1 MCTVP
6 KPGVSWEARLKLH
19 GFICRDDAV
28 ASHCSRAGVRTTTL
42 GENRLVAG
50 SQVSHAAVSIYAE
63 YRFHY
68 NCQVSWQTLQ
78 LVRNTAFMT
87 TF

>member
-28 ASHCSRAGVRTTTL
+28 ASHCSRAGVRTTAL